1 MISPMTSRTVRTM
14 CPMNC
19 HPTFC
24 GMLVEVS
31 EEGRMLGVKGDP
43 ENPDSRGFLCIRGRA
58 AVEIPHNG
66 RRLAQPLVRDG
77 RRGEDRWRAVSWG
90 EAIDRIVR
98 AIEAT
103 RREGVGFWFGHG
115 AHVTGINRPLIMR
128 FGHLGGMQVW
138 NPAIVCWAMGA
149 YGLGITGIIE
159 SNTKE
164 DMAAHSRFVLLWGA
178 NLASQPTTA
187 PHLVEA
193 RRRGARVV
201 LIDVR
206 RTEAARHADETWLIR
221 PGTDA
226 ALALAMAHV
235 IVAEGFVDHDFVAR
249 QTVGSEAY
257 TEHLKPFTPEWAEGE
272 TGLAAADIRRLARE
286 YATSRPAMIVVGGA
300 SMYKHRHGWEPGR
313 AIATLPALT
322 GQLGI
327 AGGGLGPRHR
337 SFPTGDHLADLTAAN
352 RRPPG
357 RWVPSHMSSIAQLI
371 KEGGLDV
378 LLTAGTD
385 MLNSFS
391 DAAAVERDLERVGL
405 IVAYDV
411 FANDTI
417 RRVADVVLP
426 GTVWLEDIGIKET
439 ATHFYL
445 MERALEPMGE
455 ARPLISVLRE
465 LAVRL
470 AIEDFFPWPSV
481 EAYIDALLGPQRNGT
496 LTVGKLRELGGIAE
510 RSRLDHVPYRE
521 GHFATPSGKIEFYSE
536 RAVALGLPGLPSYT
550 RPTRD
555 GAALPLEFR
564 QGRVLTA
571 FHSFYDNGRALPA
584 LERAEPHAELWIHP
598 DDAAPR
604 GIAAGGRVELWNER
618 GRFEAVANV
627 TADIL
632 PGVVWARDGWPGL
645 NTLTSGEA
653 CLTPEASDGL
663 DPRIPGGQSAYD
675 ARVEVRALSPS
686 RASAS

>member
-1 MISPMTSRTVRTM
+1 MIGRAMASRTLGGTGVGPGAISWYFFMRFSSFMMCARFRFTLAEALRSKQRRGMISPMTSRTVRTM

-24 GMLVEVS
+24 GMLVDVS
-31 EEGRMLGVKGDP
+31 AEGRVLTVTGDP

-66 RRLAQPLVRDG
+66 RRLTQPLVRDG
-77 RRGEDRWRAVSWG
+77 RRGEDRWRTVSWG
-90 EAIDRIVR
+90 EALDRIVH

-103 RREGVGFWFGHG
+103 NRERVGFWFGHG

-149 YGLGITGIIE
+149 YGLGITGVIE
-159 SNTKE
+159 ANTKE

-206 RTEAARHADETWLIR
+206 RTKAARHADETWLIR

-226 ALALAMAHV
+226 ALALGMAHV
-235 IVAEGFVDHDFVAR
+235 IVADGLVDRDFVAR
-249 QTVGSEAY
+249 QTIGYEAY
-257 TEHLKPFTPEWAEGE
+257 ARHLQSFTPEWAEAE
-272 TGLAAADIRRLARE
+272 TGLPAADIRRLARE
-286 YATSRPAMIVVGGA
+286 YAGRRPAMIVVGGA
-300 SMYKHRHGWEPGR
+300 SMYKHRRGWEPGR

-337 SFPTGDHLADLTAAN
+337 SFPTGDHLADLSAAN
-352 RRPPG
+352 RRPAG
-357 RWVPSHMSSIAQLI
+357 AWVPSHMGSIARLI
-371 KEGGLDV
+371 KDGGLDV

-385 MLNSFS
+385 MLNSFA
-391 DAAAVERDLERVGL
+391 DTAAIERDLERVGL

-417 RRVADVVLP
+417 RRVADLVLP
-426 GTVWLEDIGIKET
+426 GTVWLEDLGIKET
-439 ATHFYL
+439 ATHLYL
-445 MERALEPMGE
+445 MELT
-455 ARPLISVLRE
+455 
-465 LAVRL
+465 
-470 AIEDFFPWPSV
+470 
-481 EAYIDALLGPQRNGT
+481 LGT
-496 LTVGKLRELGGIAE
+496 LRELGGNAE
-510 RSRLDHVPYRE
+510 RSRLNHVPYRE
-521 GHFATPSGKIEFYSE
+521 GRFATPSGKVEFHSE
-536 RAVALGLPGLPSYT
+536 RAAALGLPVLPGYT
-550 RPTRD
+550 RPVRD
-555 GAALPLEFR
+555 DAHLPLEFR

-571 FHSFYDNGRALPA
+571 FHSFYDNGRALPT

-598 DDAAPR
+598 EDALRR
-604 GIAAGGRVELWNER
+604 GISAGGRVEVWNER
-618 GRFEAVANV
+618 GRFEAVARV
-627 TADIL
+627 TEDIL

-675 ARVEVRALSPS
+675 ARVEVRALSV
-686 RASAS
+686 

>member
-1 MISPMTSRTVRTM
+1 
-14 CPMNC
+14 MNC

-31 EEGRMLGVKGDP
+31 DEGRVLGVKGDP
-43 ENPDSRGFLCIRGRA
+43 DNPDSRGFLCIRGRA
-58 AVEIPHNG
+58 AAEIPHNG
-66 RRLAQPLVRDG
+66 RRLTRPLVRDG
-77 RRGEDRWRAVSWG
+77 GRGEDRWRVVTWSD
-90 EAIDRIVR
+90 AIDRIVR
-98 AIEAT
+98 AIQGT
-103 RREGVGFWFGHG
+103 QRERVGFWFGHG

-128 FGHLGGMQVW
+128 FGHLGGLQVW

-149 YGLGITGIIE
+149 YGLGITGVIE
-159 SNTKE
+159 ANTKE
-164 DMAAHSRFVLLWGA
+164 DMAAHSRLILLWGA

-193 RRRGARVV
+193 RKRGARVV

-221 PGTDA
+221 PGSDA

-235 IVAEGFVDHDFVAR
+235 IVSEGLVDGEFIAQH
-249 QTVGSEAY
+249 TVGYEAY
-257 TEHLKPFTPEWAEGE
+257 AAHLRAFTPEWGEGE
-272 TGLAAADIRRLARE
+272 TGLAAEHIRRLARE

-337 SFPTGDHLADLTAAN
+337 SFPTGDHLADLSAVE
-352 RRPPG
+352 RRPAGP
-357 RWVPSHMSSIAQLI
+357 WVPSHMPSIAKLI
-371 KEGGLDV
+371 REGGLDV

-391 DAAAVERDLERVGL
+391 DSGAVERELERVEL
-405 IVAYDV
+405 IVAYDI

-417 RRVADVVLP
+417 RRIADIVLP
-426 GTVWLEDIGIKET
+426 GTVWLEDLGIKET

-445 MERALEPMGE
+445 MDQALPPTGE
-455 ARPLISVLRE
+455 TRPLIAVLRE
-465 LAVRL
+465 LGERL
-470 AIEDFFPWPSV
+470 AIEDFFPWASV
-481 EAYIDALLGPQRNGT
+481 EDYVNALLAPQRNGA
-496 LTVGKLRELGGIAE
+496 LTVARLRELGGMAE
-510 RSRLDHVPYRE
+510 RSRLDHVPYRQ
-521 GHFATPSGKIEFYSE
+521 GRFATPSGKIEFHSE
-536 RAVALGLPGLPSYT
+536 RAASLGLPALPGYT
-550 RPTRD
+550 RPQSDEGRY
-555 GAALPLEFR
+555 PLEFR

-571 FHSFYDNGRALPA
+571 FHSFYDNGRALPM
-584 LERAEPHAELWIHP
+584 LERAEPHAEVWIHP
-598 DDAAPR
+598 EDATPR
-604 GIAAGGRVELWNER
+604 GIAPGGRVELTNER
-618 GRFEAVANV
+618 GRFEAVARV
-627 TADIL
+627 TEDIL

-653 CLTPEASDGL
+653 CLTPEASEGL
-663 DPRIPGGQSAYD
+663 DPRIPGGQAAYE
-675 ARVEVRALSPS
+675 ARVEVRPVHV
-686 RASAS
+686 

>member
-1 MISPMTSRTVRTM
+1 MISAMATRTVRTM

-24 GMLVEVS
+24 GMLVDVS
-31 EEGRMLGVKGDP
+31 DESRVLSVKGDP
-43 ENPDSRGFLCIRGRA
+43 DNPDSRGFLCIRGRA

-66 RRLAQPLVRDG
+66 LRLTRPLVRDG
-77 RRGEDRWRAVSWG
+77 RRGEDRWRPVSW
-90 EAIDRIVR
+90 EDAIDRIVS
-98 AIEAT
+98 AIDAT
-103 RREGVGFWFGHG
+103 KRERVGFWFGHG

-149 YGLGITGIIE
+149 YGLGITGVIE
-159 SNTKE
+159 ANTKE
-164 DMAAHSRFVLLWGA
+164 DMAEHSRLVILWGA

-193 RRRGARVV
+193 RKHGARVIV
-201 LIDVR
+201 IDVR
-206 RTEAARHADETWLIR
+206 RTEASRHADETWLIR

-226 ALALAMAHV
+226 ALALAIAHV
-235 IVAEGFVDHDFVAR
+235 IVTDGLVDQDFVAR
-249 QTVGSEAY
+249 HTVGYEAY
-257 TEHLKPFTPEWAEGE
+257 AAHLKGFTPEWAERE
-272 TGLAAADIRRLARE
+272 TGLAAEAIRGLARD
-286 YATSRPAMIVVGGA
+286 YATQRPAMIVVGGA

-322 GQLGI
+322 GQLGV

-337 SFPTGDHLADLTAAN
+337 SFPTGDHFTDLTAAD
-352 RRPPG
+352 RRRRG
-357 RWVPSHMSSIAQLI
+357 RWVPSHMPSIARLI
-371 KEGGLDV
+371 EDGGLDV

-391 DAAAVERDLERVGL
+391 DTAAIEKSLARVGL
-405 IVAYDV
+405 IVAYDI

-417 RRVADVVLP
+417 RRVADIVLP
-426 GTVWLEDIGIKET
+426 GTVWLEDLGIKET
-439 ATHFYL
+439 ATHLYL
-445 MERALEPMGE
+445 MEKALEPLGE
-455 ARPLISVLRE
+455 TRPLIAVLRD
-465 LAVRL
+465 LATRL
-470 AIEDFFPWPSV
+470 AIGDFFPWPSV
-481 EAYIDALLGPQRNGT
+481 EDYVGALLAPQHGGT
-496 LTVGKLRELGGIAE
+496 LTVRRFRELGGIAE
-510 RSRLDHVPYRE
+510 RSGLDHVPYRE
-521 GHFATPSGKIEFYSE
+521 GQFATPSGKVEFQSE
-536 RAVALGLPGLPSYT
+536 RAVALGLPALPSYT
-550 RPTRD
+550 RPEPSGTP
-555 GAALPLEFR
+555 LPLEFR

-571 FHSFYDNGRALPA
+571 FHAFYDNGRALPM
-584 LERAEPHAELWIHP
+584 LVHAEPHPEVWIHP
-598 DDAAPR
+598 ADADAR
-604 GIAAGGRVELWNER
+604 GIAAGARVELSNAR
-618 GRFEAVANV
+618 GRFEAVARV

-675 ARVEVRALSPS
+675 ARVEVRSILS
-686 RASAS
+686 

>member
-31 EEGRMLGVKGDP
+31 DEGRVLGVKGDP
-43 ENPDSRGFLCIRGRA
+43 DNPDSRGFLCIRGRA
-58 AVEIPHNG
+58 AAEIPHNG
-66 RRLAQPLVRDG
+66 RRLTRPLVRDG
-77 RRGEDRWRAVSWG
+77 GRGEDRWRVVSWSD
-90 EAIDRIVR
+90 AIDRIVR
-98 AIEAT
+98 AIQGT
-103 RREGVGFWFGHG
+103 QRERVGFWFGHG

-128 FGHLGGMQVW
+128 FGHLGGLQVW

-149 YGLGITGIIE
+149 YGLGITGVIE
-159 SNTKE
+159 ANTKE
-164 DMAAHSRFVLLWGA
+164 DMAAHSRLILLWGA

-193 RRRGARVV
+193 RKRGARVI

-206 RTEAARHADETWLIR
+206 RTEAARHADETCLIR
-221 PGTDA
+221 PGSDA

-235 IVAEGFVDHDFVAR
+235 IVSEGLVDGEFIAQH
-249 QTVGSEAY
+249 TIGYEAY
-257 TEHLKPFTPEWAEGE
+257 AAHLRAFTPEWGEGE
-272 TGLAAADIRRLARE
+272 TGLAAEHIRRLARE

-313 AIATLPALT
+313 AMATLPALT

-337 SFPTGDHLADLTAAN
+337 SFPTGDHLADLSAVE
-352 RRPPG
+352 RRPAGP
-357 RWVPSHMSSIAQLI
+357 WVPSHMPSIAKLI
-371 KEGGLDV
+371 REGGLDV

-391 DAAAVERDLERVGL
+391 DSGAVERELERVEL
-405 IVAYDV
+405 IVAYDI

-417 RRVADVVLP
+417 RRIADVVLP
-426 GTVWLEDIGIKET
+426 GTVWLEDLGIKET

-445 MERALEPMGE
+445 MDQALPPTGE
-455 ARPLISVLRE
+455 TRPLIAVLRE
-465 LAVRL
+465 LGERL
-470 AIEDFFPWPSV
+470 AIEDFFPWASV
-481 EAYIDALLGPQRNGT
+481 EDYVNALLAPQRNGA
-496 LTVGKLRELGGIAE
+496 LTVARLRELGGMAE
-510 RSRLDHVPYRE
+510 RSRLDHVPYRQ
-521 GHFATPSGKIEFYSE
+521 GRFATPSGKIEFHSA
-536 RAVALGLPGLPSYT
+536 RAASLGLPALPGYT
-550 RPTRD
+550 RPQSDEGRY
-555 GAALPLEFR
+555 PLEFR

-571 FHSFYDNGRALPA
+571 FHSFYDNGRALPM
-584 LERAEPHAELWIHP
+584 LERAEPHAEVWIHP
-598 DDAAPR
+598 EDATPR
-604 GIAAGGRVELWNER
+604 GIAPGGRVELTNER
-618 GRFEAVANV
+618 GRFEAVARV
-627 TADIL
+627 TEDIL

-653 CLTPEASDGL
+653 CLTPEASEGL
-663 DPRIPGGQSAYD
+663 DPRIPGGQAAYE
-675 ARVEVRALSPS
+675 ARVEVRPVHV
-686 RASAS
+686 